1 MPASYTHQQFGNQVL
16 NKLENTTIKKIINDN
31 LNLYNIGLQGPDIL
45 FFYQPLKKNPVNT
58 LGNQL
63 HQDIARAFFENA
75 MKLLKEQP
83 NEKSLAYIL
92 GFINHFILD
101 SECHGYI
108 DKTMINREIGHFE
121 IEHDLDQRF
130 MILNHESFNY
140 STPKHYQINLENAKI
155 IAPFFNLAP
164 ATILASLK
172 SFKRFNHLFA
182 CRSVLKRSL
191 ILTGMKIV
199 NAKSYCGMVMTA
211 KPEKRIEENIDI
223 LVNLFNQSI
232 NIATKEII
240 EYYYSYQNNTAISK
254 RFNYNY
260 E

>member
-121 IEHDLDQRF
+121 IERDLDQRF

-140 STPKHYQINLENAKI
+140 
-155 IAPFFNLAP
+155 
-164 ATILASLK
+164 
-172 SFKRFNHLFA
+172 
-182 CRSVLKRSL
+182 
-191 ILTGMKIV
+191 
-199 NAKSYCGMVMTA
+199 
-211 KPEKRIEENIDI
+211 
-223 LVNLFNQSI
+223 
-232 NIATKEII
+232 
-240 EYYYSYQNNTAISK
+240 
-254 RFNYNY
+254 
-260 E
+260 

>member
-16 NKLENTTIKKIINDN
+16 KKLDNNEIKAIIKNN
-31 LNLYNIGLQGPDIL
+31 LNFYNIGLQGPDIL
-45 FFYQPLKKNPVNT
+45 FFYRPLKKNPINT

-63 HQDIARAFFENA
+63 HQDIARDFFENA

-83 NEKSLAYIL
+83 NDKSLAYIL

-108 DKTMINREIGHFE
+108 DKTMINQKIGHFE
-121 IEHDLDQRF
+121 IERDLDQRF
-130 MILNHESFNY
+130 MIINHEKFNY
-140 STPKHYQINLENAKI
+140 STPAHFHIDFDTAKI
-155 IAPFFNLAP
+155 IATFFNLSP
-164 ATILASLK
+164 AMILTSLK
-172 SFKRFNHLFA
+172 SFKRFNRLFA
-182 CRSVLKRSL
+182 CQSAVKRNIVL
-191 ILTGMKIV
+191 TAMKTIK
-199 NAKSYCGMVMTA
+199 ATTYCGMVMSA
-211 KPEKRIEENIDI
+211 VPEKRIEENIDM
-223 LVNLFNQSI
+223 LVNLFNNSI

-240 EYYYSYQNNTAISK
+240 EFYYSYQNNTVISN

>member
-121 IEHDLDQRF
+121 IERDLDQRF

-172 SFKRFNHLFA
+172 SFKRFNQD
-182 CRSVLKRSL
+182 RKNV
-191 ILTGMKIV
+191 V
-199 NAKSYCGMVMTA
+199 
-211 KPEKRIEENIDI
+211 
-223 LVNLFNQSI
+223 
-232 NIATKEII
+232 
-240 EYYYSYQNNTAISK
+240 
-254 RFNYNY
+254 
-260 E
+260 